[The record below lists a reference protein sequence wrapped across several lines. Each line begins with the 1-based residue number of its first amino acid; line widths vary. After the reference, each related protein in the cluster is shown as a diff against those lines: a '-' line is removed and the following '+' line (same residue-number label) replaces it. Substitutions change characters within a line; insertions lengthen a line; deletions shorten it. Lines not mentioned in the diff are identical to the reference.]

1 MEQEDGKAHEEA
13 ESKAVEAEEQADK
26 RDSIKYWLKWIP
38 AAKKAAKRHWDDAKA
53 AYKEYEYDAEGDAG
67 RNDPNKPCTTR
78 YSIYWASCKTLEP
91 AYYAKSPELNTRK
104 MFGIDD
110 DLANTMALCIDRLG
124 QYFLA
129 NTEFDSVMSAT
140 VLDFIHADKCTAQAI
155 YEGEEERVDLI
166 EQLDPMTGQ
175 VGIFEPSLDQ
185 NGQPIPF
192 QGEPERDGSGP
203 FVMRAIPD
211 TQNIKP
217 AVLPYYEVLHTPEA
231 KMESEIVDKAIYF
244 CLDYSEAIKRFGE
257 EKLAKVN
264 WKTSKTYEVD
274 EAEKDRT
281 DLPGK
286 FLDGWEC
293 YSKRTKRTYWV
304 CEDYKDDFLDVKDD
318 PYDLVGFFPCTPFV
332 ISSKPSK
339 SLYPTPAYVHVESLI
354 KRLHK
359 MQGRIYTLVDAIRR
373 RAIVDGSCPEVLTAI
388 EGLGDNEFITIQN
401 LQHILEKGG
410 LANLIHWVPVAE
422 LVQALPELSNLQA
435 QFENQFNQ
443 WFGIP
448 DILRGYSDATQ
459 PMGATAIQNQAAHDR
474 FKKDK
479 MRVQA
484 LARDLLELMIDMALR
499 LFVPEK
505 LQQVCGFQYMAD
517 EHKARFFEAIDTLKN
532 DTMRM
537 VRVDVETDST
547 SFADEQAKATQTAT
561 IASTITQ
568 GLQSIAQI
576 GTTSPTF
583 VGPIASTLIAY
594 LETVPGGKQFQDK
607 VKSAVNQ
614 MVEAANN
621 PPPAAPPPPDY
632 EGMKLQIAQ
641 AKFQGETQQAAI
653 NQQIAQQKLNLEAQK
668 IQLDNEARNN
678 EMLLTDQMNQMKL
691 EVDRYKAELS
701 AAAEQQAMATKAQ
714 LESLWQDMERQKIVL
729 QEREKIMEEKRL
741 SIDQAIQMQASATPQ
756 AVTINVD
763 PTAKKPKKRRVTP
776 IYNQLGQVVSADFED
791 LTDEVM

>member
-1 MEQEDGKAHEEA
+1 M
-13 ESKAVEAEEQADK
+13 
-26 RDSIKYWLKWIP
+26 
-38 AAKKAAKRHWDDAKA
+38 
-53 AYKEYEYDAEGDAG
+53 
-67 RNDPNKPCTTR
+67 
-78 YSIYWASCKTLEP
+78 
-91 AYYAKSPELNTRK
+91 
-104 MFGIDD
+104 
-110 DLANTMALCIDRLG
+110 
-124 QYFLA
+124 
-129 NTEFDSVMSAT
+129 
-140 VLDFIHADKCTAQAI
+140 
-155 YEGEEERVDLI
+155 
-166 EQLDPMTGQ
+166 
-175 VGIFEPSLDQ
+175 
-185 NGQPIPF
+185 
-192 QGEPERDGSGP
+192 
-203 FVMRAIPD
+203 
-211 TQNIKP
+211 
-217 AVLPYYEVLHTPEA
+217 
-231 KMESEIVDKAIYF
+231 
-244 CLDYSEAIKRFGE
+244 
-257 EKLAKVN
+257 
-264 WKTSKTYEVD
+264 
-274 EAEKDRT
+274 
-281 DLPGK
+281 
-286 FLDGWEC
+286 
-293 YSKRTKRTYWV
+293 
-304 CEDYKDDFLDVKDD
+304 
-318 PYDLVGFFPCTPFV
+318 
-332 ISSKPSK
+332 
-339 SLYPTPAYVHVESLI
+339 
-354 KRLHK
+354 
-359 MQGRIYTLVDAIRR
+359 
-373 RAIVDGSCPEVLTAI
+373 
-388 EGLGDNEFITIQN
+388 
-401 LQHILEKGG
+401 
-410 LANLIHWVPVAE
+410 
-422 LVQALPELSNLQA
+422 QALPELSNLQA

-479 MRVQA
+479 MRIQA
-484 LARDLLELMIDMALR
+484 LARDLLELMIDMGLR

-505 LQQVCGFQYMAD
+505 LQQVCGFQYMAE

-576 GTTSPTF
+576 GATSPAF

-607 VKSAVNQ
+607 VKQAVNQ

-641 AKFQGETQQAAI
+641 AKFQSETQQAGI

-741 SIDQAIQMQASATPQ
+741 SIDQAIQMQASVSPQ

-763 PTAKKPKKRRVTP
+763 PSAKKPKKRRVTP

>member
-1 MEQEDGKAHEEA
+1 MEVVEEGNEKAETKGQESQEDK
-13 ESKAVEAEEQADK
+13 ADK
-26 RDSIKYWLKWIP
+26 RDGIAFWLKWIP
-38 AAKKAAKRHWDDAKA
+38 AAKKAAKRHWADARA

-67 RNDPNKPCTTR
+67 RDDPNKPATTR

-91 AYYAKSPELNTRK
+91 AYYAKTPELNTRK

-110 DLANTMALCIDRLG
+110 DLANTMALCVDRLG
-124 QYFLA
+124 QYFLS
-129 NTEFDSVMSAT
+129 NSEFDAVMSAT
-140 VLDFIHADKCTAQAI
+140 VLDFIHADKCTAQVL

-166 EQLDPMTGQ
+166 EQQDPMTGEMLL
-175 VGIFEPSLDQ
+175 FEPTLDQ
-185 NGQPIPF
+185 GNQPIPF
-192 QGEPERDGSGP
+192 QGEPERDEAGP

-244 CLDYSEAIKRFGE
+244 CLDYSEAVERFGE
-257 EKLAKVN
+257 DKLKGVN
-264 WKTSKTYEVD
+264 WKTSKTYDVD
-274 EAEKDRT
+274 DGEKDRN
-281 DLPGK
+281 DIPGN

-318 PYDLVGFFPCTPFV
+318 PYDLAGFFPCTPFV

-373 RAIVDGSCPEVLTAI
+373 RAIVDGSCPEVISAI

-410 LANLIHWVPVAE
+410 LQNLIHWVPVQE
-422 LVQALPELSNLQA
+422 LVQALPELSNLQV

-459 PMGATAIQNQAAHDR
+459 PMGATRIQNQAAHDR

-499 LFVPEK
+499 LFAPEK
-505 LQQVCGFQYMAD
+505 LQQVCGFGYMAQ
-517 EHKARFFEAIDTLKN
+517 EHQQRFYDATETLKN

-537 VRVDVETDST
+537 VRIDIETDST
-547 SFADEQAKATQTAT
+547 SFADEQAKATQNAT

-576 GTTSPTF
+576 GATTPAF
-583 VGPIASTLIAY
+583 VAPIARTLIAY
-594 LETVPGGKQFQDK
+594 LETVPGGKQFQDQ
-607 VKSAVNQ
+607 VKGAVNQ
-614 MVEAANN
+614 MVEAANQ
-621 PPPAAPPPPDY
+621 PPPEVPPPPDY

-641 AKFQGETQQAAI
+641 AKFQNEQQRAGMD
-653 NQQIAQQKLNLEAQK
+653 QQLAQQKLGLESQK
-668 IQLDNEARNN
+668 IQLANEAKNN
-678 EMLLTDQMNQMKL
+678 EMLLKSQMEQMRL
-691 EVDRYKAELS
+691 EMERYKADL
-701 AAAEQQAMATKAQ
+701 AAAADQSALATKAQ
-714 LESLWQDMERQKIVL
+714 LESLWQDMERQKIAL
-729 QEREKIMEEKRL
+729 TEREKLLEEQRL
-741 SIDQAIQMQASATPQ
+741 SIDQAVAMKQASTPQ

-763 PTAKKPKKRRVTP
+763 PSAKKPKKRRVTP

-791 LTDEVM
+791 INDEVN